1 MIEAKPTI
9 LFFNDF
15 FDRPVDTEC
24 FDDAWPCIFTTDRRL
39 LGRAAAVVFHIP
51 SLRRMGWIRKRRGQ
65 LWVAWSMESEI
76 NYPAL
81 AEPAFMRKFDLV
93 ISYRRSTDIWCPY
106 IPRRH
111 EFEAALARPVP
122 PKTGLVAMFQSASV
136 DKSGRNDFA
145 RELMAHIDI
154 HSSGRFLNN
163 RALPDGDNGQAT
175 KLSVAARYKFC
186 LGFENSIAEDY
197 VTEKFFDPL
206 LAGSVPV
213 YRGADNVGAFAPNE
227 NTFIDARKFP
237 TAAALA
243 GYLKHLDRDDGA
255 YRAFLAWRDTG
266 FSLAFDKLLSET
278 AEEPF
283 LKLARI
289 VSAHCS
295 GTDVASAS

>member
-154 HSSGRFLNN
+154 HSYGRFLNN

-213 YRGADNVGAFAPNE
+213 YRGADNVGAFAPTRIPSSMHGNFRPPPRSPGISSIL
-227 NTFIDARKFP
+227 TV
-237 TAAALA
+237 T
-243 GYLKHLDRDDGA
+243 
-255 YRAFLAWRDTG
+255 T
-266 FSLAFDKLLSET
+266 
-278 AEEPF
+278 
-283 LKLARI
+283 ARI
-289 VSAHCS
+289 APFSPG
-295 GTDVASAS
+295 GTPDFRLPSTSSSPKPPKSRS